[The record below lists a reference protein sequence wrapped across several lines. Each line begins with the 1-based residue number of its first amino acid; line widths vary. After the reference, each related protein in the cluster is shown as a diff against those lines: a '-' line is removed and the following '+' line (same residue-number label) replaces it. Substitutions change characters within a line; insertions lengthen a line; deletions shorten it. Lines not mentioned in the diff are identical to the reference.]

1 MILGVSIGRGFDDY
15 GALYKLLSAIE
26 FSEIAT
32 IPNVLVTRFG
42 KESGKSVQDISVFW
56 DDIRG
61 CKNIK
66 TNTYGKQYN
75 GDAMK
80 EAISRLVE
88 YSDKIV
94 EIGGGAY
101 SLGKIGKEKLVCGAD
116 FKGVAGAP
124 AVMPKKSYKF

>member
-80 EAISRLVE
+80 EAIARLVE

-94 EIGGGAY
+94 EIGGGSY
-101 SLGKIGKEKLVCGAD
+101 SLPKAGKEKLVCGAD

-124 AVMPKKSYKF
+124 VLNKVYKF

>member
-1 MILGVSIGRGFDDY
+1 MILGVSVGRGFDNY
-15 GALYKLLSAIE
+15 GELYKLLSAIE

-32 IPNVLVTRFG
+32 IENALVTRFG
-42 KESGKSVQDISVFW
+42 KEANKSVQNVSVYW
-56 DDIRG
+56 NDIRG

-66 TNTYGKQYN
+66 INNYGKEYN

-80 EAISRLVE
+80 EAIARLVE
-88 YSDKIV
+88 YYDKII
-94 EIGGGAY
+94 EFGGGAY

-124 AVMPKKSYKF
+124 STAPKKSYKF

>member
-1 MILGVSIGRGFDDY
+1 MILGVSVGRGFDDY

-32 IPNVLVTRFG
+32 IPNTLVTRFG

-66 TNTYGKQYN
+66 TNSYGKQYN

-80 EAISRLVE
+80 EAIARLVE

-94 EIGGGAY
+94 EIGGGSY
-101 SLGKIGKEKLVCGAD
+101 SLPKAGKEKLVCGAD

-124 AVMPKKSYKF
+124 VLKKVYKF